1 MLPGGNGPDYNRG
14 MSPSMPTPLAE
25 LLTFSSRPQMS
36 NATMLLAFT
45 GWMDG
50 GDVSTGTIQRLV
62 DLVDAKPF
70 AEIDPDPFYIYNFP
84 GSMEMSALFRPE
96 IRVEDGLV
104 TSIELPSTQF
114 FASQDHDLLMF
125 IGKEPNL
132 RWQAFA
138 DCLFHLAHDSGVTR
152 ILFVGSFGG
161 AVPHTRDPRLYTTC
175 SRPDLLPE
183 MERFGVRRTGY
194 EGPGSFM
201 SYLMSR
207 SEESGLEM
215 VSLIAEIPHYLTV
228 TNPASIEAVS
238 RRLAKILQLPL
249 ELDELRSASTEWEL
263 EVSSAIDEND
273 ELAERVREYE
283 EAYDNELLGIEPE
296 VEEIADDPGLD
307 GLILDDLDD
316 LGPDE

>member
-1 MLPGGNGPDYNRG
+1 MDR
-14 MSPSMPTPLAE
+14 SMPNIQTE
-25 LLTFSSRPQMS
+25 LLTFSDRPRLS
-36 NATMLLAFT
+36 NGTLLVAFS

-62 DLVDAKPF
+62 DLIEAKPF

-96 IRVEDGLV
+96 IRVVDGLV
-104 TSIELPSTQF
+104 TSIELPSTKF
-114 FASQDHDLLMF
+114 FVSEQHNLMMF

-132 RWQAFA
+132 RWQTFA
-138 DCLFHLAHDSGVTR
+138 ECLFHLAHESGVTR

-161 AVPHTRDPRLYTTC
+161 AVPHTRDPKLYTTC
-175 SRPDLLPE
+175 SKPELLGE
-183 MERFGVRRTGY
+183 MEQFGMRRTGY

-207 SEESGLEM
+207 SEDAGLEM

-228 TNPASIEAVS
+228 TNPSSIEAVS

-249 ELDELRSASTEWEL
+249 DLDELRTASTEWEL
-263 EVSSAIDEND
+263 EVSTAIDEND
-273 ELAERVREYE
+273 DLAERVREYE
-283 EAYDNELLGIEPE
+283 QAYDNELVGNEPADEVMGPDDLG
-296 VEEIADDPGLD
+296 DFD
-307 GLILDDLDD
+307 GLILDDFGSDD
-316 LGPDE
+316 E

>member
-1 MLPGGNGPDYNRG
+1 MDTGLPNSLTD
-14 MSPSMPTPLAE
+14 
-25 LLTFSSRPQMS
+25 LLTYSEHPQLHD
-36 NATMLLAFT
+36 ATMLLAFT

-62 DLVDAKPF
+62 DLVNAKPF
-70 AEIDPDPFYIYNFP
+70 ADISPDPFYIYNFP

-96 IRVEDGLV
+96 IKVEDGLV
-104 TSIELPSTQF
+104 TSIEMPSTKF
-114 FASQDHDLLMF
+114 FASDEHNLLMF

-132 RWQAFA
+132 KWETFA
-138 DCLFHLAHDSGVTR
+138 DCLFHLAHDAGVTR

-175 SRPDLLPE
+175 STAELLPE
-183 MERFGVRRTGY
+183 MEQFGVRRTGY

-207 SEESGLEM
+207 ADEAGLEM

-228 TNPASIEAVS
+228 TNPSSIEAVS

-249 ELDELRSASTEWEL
+249 DLDELRSASTEWEL
-263 EVSSAIDEND
+263 EVSNAIDEND

-283 EAYDNELLGIEPE
+283 EAYDNELLGIEPDLDE
-296 VEEIADDPGLD
+296 MGPDDLDDVD
-307 GLILDDLDD
+307 GLILGDLDPD
-316 LGPDE
+316 L

>member
-1 MLPGGNGPDYNRG
+1 
-14 MSPSMPTPLAE
+14 
-25 LLTFSSRPQMS
+25 
-36 NATMLLAFT
+36 
-45 GWMDG
+45 MDG

-62 DLVDAKPF
+62 DLVDAQPF

-114 FASQDHDLLMF
+114 FASQEHNLLMF

-132 RWQAFA
+132 RWQTFA

-215 VSLIAEIPHYLTV
+215 VSLIAEIPHYPTV

-249 ELDELRSASTEWEL
+249 ENRANSVRPALSGSWRFPAPLTRTTNWPSVFGST
-263 EVSSAIDEND
+263 
-273 ELAERVREYE
+273 RRPTTK
-283 EAYDNELLGIEPE
+283 ELLGIEPE
-296 VEEIADDPGLD
+296 VDEIADDPGLD
-307 GLILDDLDD
+307 GLILDDLE
-316 LGPDE
+316 PDE

>member
-1 MLPGGNGPDYNRG
+1 MLPVGKSAVYNRG
-14 MSPSMPTPLAE
+14 MNAGMPTPLTE
-25 LLTFSSRPQMS
+25 LLTYSQRPQLS
-36 NATMLLAFT
+36 NATMLLAFS

-96 IRVEDGLV
+96 IKVEDGLV

-114 FASQDHDLLMF
+114 FASDEHNLLMF

-175 SRPDLLPE
+175 SKPDLLTE
-183 MERFGVRRTGY
+183 MEQFGMRRTGY

-207 SEESGLEM
+207 AEDAGLEM

-228 TNPASIEAVS
+228 TNPSSIEAVS

-273 ELAERVREYE
+273 ELVERVREYE

-296 VEEIADDPGLD
+296 VDVMGPDDLGDVD
-307 GLILDDLDD
+307 GLILDDL
-316 LGPDE
+316 GPDE

>member
-1 MLPGGNGPDYNRG
+1 MDPG
-14 MSPSMPTPLAE
+14 TPASLAG
-25 LLTFSSRPQMS
+25 LLTFSDRPQLS
-36 NATMLLAFT
+36 NATLLVAFT

-62 DLVDAKPF
+62 DLVGAKPF

-104 TSIELPSTQF
+104 TSIELPSTRF
-114 FASQDHDLLMF
+114 YASDEHNLMMF

-138 DCLFHLAHDSGVTR
+138 DCLFHLAHESGVTR

-175 SRPDLLPE
+175 SKPELLCE
-183 MERFGVRRTGY
+183 MEQFGMKRTGY

-207 SEESGLEM
+207 AEEAGLEM

-228 TNPASIEAVS
+228 TNPSSIEAVS

-249 ELDELRSASTEWEL
+249 DLDELRSASTEWEL
-263 EVSSAIDEND
+263 EVSSAIEKNH

-283 EAYDNELLGIEPE
+283 QAYDNELLGIEPE
-296 VEEIADDPGLD
+296 GEVMGP
-307 GLILDDLDD
+307 DD
-316 LGPDE
+316 LGDLGGLNLEDPGSDE

>member
-1 MLPGGNGPDYNRG
+1 MLPGGNGAVYNCG
-14 MSPSMPTPLAE
+14 MNTRTPISLAE
-25 LLTFSSRPQMS
+25 LLTLSSRPELDD
-36 NATMLLAFT
+36 ATMLLAFS

-62 DLVDAKPF
+62 DLVDATPF

-104 TSIELPSTQF
+104 TSIELPSTRF
-114 FASQDHDLLMF
+114 FASHEHNLLMF

-132 RWQAFA
+132 RWQTFA
-138 DCLFHLAHDSGVTR
+138 DCLFHLAHESGVTR

-175 SRPDLLPE
+175 SKPELLSE
-183 MERFGVRRTGY
+183 MERFGMRRTGY

-207 SEESGLEM
+207 AEEAGLEM

-228 TNPASIEAVS
+228 TNPSSIEAVS

-249 ELDELRSASTEWEL
+249 DLDELRSASTEWEL

-296 VEEIADDPGLD
+296 IYTMGPDDLGDVD
-307 GLILDDLDD
+307 GLILDDLD
-316 LGPDE
+316 PDE